1 MLQEGTSSRFRRIRA
16 MLYRDGQPALDLT
29 SSEWF
34 GVKRAWAALQSN
46 WMATGA
52 EHRLCCSCGPHPR

>member
-1 MLQEGTSSRFRRIRA
+1 MLQEGTSSRFRQIRA

-34 GVKRAWAALQSN
+34 GVRRAWAALQSN
-46 WMATGA
+46 WMATA
-52 EHRLCCSCGPHPR
+52 RC